1 MGKFRLKRILLVACA
16 ALAALALLFVV
27 IRHETYTLDITRNRV
42 DLGLGR
48 PVRMVLLADLH
59 LDGPLVEFDRE
70 VAREVASYRP
80 EVVILAGD
88 IVNSKKGFP
97 GLTEFLEL
105 AECGAKIL
113 AIEGNWEEELMLPEE
128 IAGLA
133 AIIARKG
140 GTFLI
145 EEWFD
150 FDAGGVKLRFG
161 SLGGS
166 YRFDK
171 WRDLLKREPEGEP
184 KRILVAHTPAV
195 RDYLREGKFS
205 LILAGHTHG
214 GQIAPLAFFIK
225 PFSLLG
231 RYSAGW
237 YGGNLPIYVTR
248 GVGTSHIPVRI
259 GSRPEI
265 SLFELY

>member
-1 MGKFRLKRILLVACA
+1 MGTFSKKRILLVAVA

-27 IRHETYTLDITRNRV
+27 VRHETYTLEITRNLV

-59 LDGPLVEFDRE
+59 IDGPIGELDRK
-70 VAREVASYRP
+70 VAREVAAYRP

-105 AECGAKIL
+105 AECGAKVL
-113 AIEGNWEEELMLPEE
+113 AIEGNWEEDLLLPEE
-128 IAGLA
+128 KTRLAG
-133 AIIARKG
+133 IIARRG
-140 GTFLI
+140 GVFLF

-150 FDAGGVKLRFG
+150 YDSGGVKLRFG
-161 SLGGS
+161 GLGGF
-166 YRFDK
+166 YRSDK

-184 KRILVAHTPAV
+184 KRILIAHSPAV

-214 GQIAPLAFFIK
+214 GQIAPLAFFLK
-225 PFSLLG
+225 PFSILG
-231 RYSAGW
+231 RYSSGW
-237 YGGNLPIYVTR
+237 YGGAPPLYVTR

-259 GSRPEI
+259 GSKPEI